1 MIVLT
6 QQEPLTSVIDAYK
19 AFDTRQPGWVKVE
32 LKPSA

>member
-1 MIVLT
+1 VLT

-19 AFDTRQPGWVKVE
+19 AFDTRQSGWVKVE